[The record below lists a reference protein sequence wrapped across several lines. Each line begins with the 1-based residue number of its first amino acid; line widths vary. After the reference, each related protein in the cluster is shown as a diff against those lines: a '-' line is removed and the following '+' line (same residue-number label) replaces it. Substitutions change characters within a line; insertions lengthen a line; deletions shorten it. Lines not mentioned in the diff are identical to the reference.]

1 MQQQKVA
8 VLGGGVSALTTVYE
22 MTNQP
27 NWQSKYDITVYQMGW
42 RLGGKGASGRNPD
55 EAFRIEEHGLH
66 IWMGFYTNAFAM
78 MRNVYDI
85 MQRYP
90 NEPLSTL
97 EKAFKPHSFNVIEE
111 RIGEEWKSWIMHFS
125 TDNNKVGEGD
135 ESLTVWEMIVKLVA
149 WLEQTVQDSPLC
161 TIPDYAAPK
170 ASVPSLA
177 KALLK
182 VGAKQVNSLAGFV
195 SPHLGRKSEEL
206 SGEVLHYLGMLYND
220 TVKYSSQ
227 ALKDTMSLF
236 QLIGLDVGQFLEELT
251 ITDLI
256 SHTLRYAKKRTIK
269 GRIGAEE
276 QRVIIKLM
284 REIRLWANE
293 NLKKYFHTN
302 DDLRRIWLILN
313 LTTTGIIGVLED
325 GVIEANSWDVIND
338 YNLNDW
344 LRRWGADEEV
354 IKSAVVIAMYD
365 FIFAYE
371 NGDKKKPNVEAGSV
385 LRTILKCFFEYQGAI
400 MYKMQA
406 GMGDTVFAPLY
417 TVLKQRGVKFKFFHR
432 LEDVHI
438 GQNSDGEPI
447 VTALTMSEQV
457 RLKPG
462 AKEYKPLI
470 SVNNLDCWP
479 SVPLYRQLHPE
490 DAEALQKGNINL
502 ESYWAEWKN
511 AKTIRLEHG
520 KDFDIVV
527 FGISLGAIPHLC
539 KEILADKNNPKFSRM
554 VAEVKTVATQAFQ
567 VWLNED
573 LSGIGWDHNSPVLST
588 FVEPMDTWADMTDL
602 IPREQWDPQGDTP
615 YNIAYFCGVM
625 PDENPDNI
633 IPSPTEREFPKR
645 NEDQVK
651 KNAIKMLNHDIKP
664 LWKTCHKNNSKEFDW
679 SLLVKNGEIVKP
691 TGKYTD
697 KRFDTQFWRA
707 NVEPSER
714 YVLSVAGSSKYR
726 LRADE
731 SGYKNLYLTGDWI
744 QNGMN
749 VGCVEAAV
757 MAGMHTSHAIC
768 GFPKSKFIVGEEGL
782 G

>member
-1 MQQQKVA
+1 MPQQKVA

-27 NWQSKYDITVYQMGW
+27 DWQSKYNITVYQMGW

-66 IWMGFYTNAFAM
+66 IWMGFYTNAFKM

-85 MQRYP
+85 LQRP
-90 NEPLSTL
+90 SDAPLSTL
-97 EKAFKPHSFNVIEE
+97 EKAFKPHSFCIIEE
-111 RIGEEWKSWIMHFS
+111 KIGEEWKSWIMNFN
-125 TDNNKVGEGD
+125 TNYKKVGEGN
-135 ESLTVWEMIVKLVA
+135 ETLTIWEIVKRLLD
-149 WLEQTVQDSPLC
+149 WLEKPLQDF
-161 TIPDYAAPK
+161 IFNPK
-170 ASVPSLA
+170 PALANLLESVPSLA
-177 KALLK
+177 QALLK
-182 VGAKQVNSLAGFV
+182 TGAKQVNSLAEFV
-195 SPHLGRKSEEL
+195 SPQLGKKSEEL
-206 SGEVLHYLGMLYND
+206 SNEILHYLGMIYHDTLHYNSLILKETFSLLRD
-220 TVKYSSQ
+220 IGFDMARFLGQLTISDVISQTLWYVDKQTVKGSIN
-227 ALKDTMSLF
+227 K
-236 QLIGLDVGQFLEELT
+236 
-251 ITDLI
+251 
-256 SHTLRYAKKRTIK
+256 
-269 GRIGAEE
+269 AE
-276 QRVIIKLM
+276 QSVIISMM

-293 NLKKYFHTN
+293 NLKHYFDTN
-302 DDLRRIWLILN
+302 DDKRRLWILLN
-313 LTTTGIIGVLED
+313 LITTGIIGIFED
-325 GVIEANSWDVIND
+325 GVIEANSWDVINE

-344 LRRWGADEEV
+344 LRRHGADEKV
-354 IKSAVVIAMYD
+354 INSAFVIAMYD

-371 NGDKKKPNVEAGSV
+371 NGNINKPNVEAGSA
-385 LRTILKCFFEYQGAI
+385 LRTVLKGFFEYRGAV

-438 GQNSDGEPI
+438 GQNSDGESI

-490 DAEALQKGNINL
+490 DAEALQKGNVNL
-502 ESYWAEWKN
+502 ESYWADWKN

-527 FGISLGAIPHLC
+527 FGISLGSIPHLC
-539 KEILADKNNPKFSRM
+539 KEILADKNNPKFARM

-573 LSGIGWDHNSPVLST
+573 LSGIGWDHQSPVLST

-625 PDENPDNI
+625 PDEDPSNI
-633 IPSPTEREFPKR
+633 IPPPTERDFPQR
-645 NEDQVK
+645 NADHVK
-651 KNAIKMLNHDIKP
+651 KNAIKMLNEEIKP
-664 LWKTCHKNNSKEFDW
+664 LWKTCHKSHSKEFDW
-679 SLLVKNGEIVKP
+679 SLLVKNGETTKP
-691 TGKYTD
+691 NGKYTE
-697 KRFDTQFWRA
+697 KRFDTQFWRS

-726 LRADE
+726 LKANE

-757 MAGMHTSHAIC
+757 MAGMHTSRAIC
-768 GFPKSKFIVGEEGL
+768 GFPKVIVGEKGL